1 MNTADYTADIA
12 AHIALVLRGNKV
24 NCRNFGLYNNL
35 YFGPDKY
42 EMLFSVRQDKN
53 FYGSQLEASQAG
65 QRPYSRPAQGR
76 GLQSQ
81 D

>member
-24 NCRNFGLYNNL
+24 NCRNFGLRNNL

-42 EMLFSVRQDKN
+42 ETPYASPLDKN
-53 FYGSQLEASQAG
+53 FYGSQSVTYLS
-65 QRPYSRPAQGR
+65 
-76 GLQSQ
+76 LIHI
-81 D
+81 